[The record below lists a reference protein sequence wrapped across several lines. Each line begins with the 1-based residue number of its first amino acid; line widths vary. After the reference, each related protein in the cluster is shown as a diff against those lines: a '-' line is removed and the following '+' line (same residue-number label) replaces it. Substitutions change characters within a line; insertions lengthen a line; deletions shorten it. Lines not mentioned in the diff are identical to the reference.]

1 MKLAVAHSSPSRRA
15 PLLRHPASLLT
26 TGNPT
31 MATHV
36 KVLGW
41 LYIIGNGLMLLF
53 AVLGGG
59 LAAVGGLLSGDADA
73 AAAGGIMGILAV
85 VFALFAIPGMLIG
98 WGLLNYKNWARILG
112 IVFGVL
118 NLINI
123 PIGTA
128 IGIYSLWVLFNDQ
141 VAASFRQG
149 RLAY

>member
-1 MKLAVAHSSPSRRA
+1 
-15 PLLRHPASLLT
+15 
-26 TGNPT
+26 

-41 LYIIGNGLMLLF
+41 LYLIGNGLMLAF

-59 LAAVGGLLSGDADA
+59 LAAVLGLASGSADG

-85 VFALFAIPGMLIG
+85 VFGLMAIPGMAIG
-98 WGLLNYKNWARILG
+98 WGLLNYKSWARILG
-112 IVFGVL
+112 IAFGIL

-123 PIGTA
+123 PIGTI
-128 IGIYSLWVLFNDQ
+128 IGIYSLWVLFNDE
-141 VAASFRQG
+141 VAQNFRQG